1 MSGSDDPRAPASF
14 WNVVRGDFFG
24 GVAAGVVALPLA
36 LAFGVASGLG
46 PVAGLYGAIATG
58 IVAAVFGG
66 TRVQI
71 TGPTGPMTLVVA
83 GIVAANTLPS
93 GAVNLPVVVAIVI
106 LAGLLQIALGLFRV
120 GAYIRY
126 VPYPVIS
133 GFMSGIGVII
143 IIQQLFPMLGAEPP
157 SSEPLSILRQL
168 HLLGGNIHWG
178 AVALSAL
185 TIATVFILPR
195 ITKAVPASLV
205 ALVALTALAVVLALE
220 VAVIGEIP
228 SGLPSLVMPS
238 LDFQRLPLLMAA
250 AIQLAFLGAIDS
262 LLTSLVADNRTR
274 TQHDSNRE
282 LVGQGLGNIAAGLIG
297 GIPGAGATMRTVVNV
312 EAGGRSRLSGVI
324 HGLFLAA
331 VLLGLSGLVQH
342 VPRAVL
348 AGLLVAVGIG
358 IIDYRGISHLLKV
371 PRSDAFLMLFVLVLT
386 VFTNLI
392 IAVAAG
398 LIVASFVFMKKI
410 SDITERQTTLTP
422 VADEPWADELTIPD
436 TIRDKLFIK
445 HVDGPLFFGFASQF
459 LDIARQVAAQS
470 RLLVLRMDRISYMDQ
485 TGVYALKDALTRLN
499 AAGVRVLVVGVSVA
513 HLDLLE
519 KLQVIP
525 AVVPESDVFSDFDAL
540 KKALAGSIGEIQA
553 KSGWG
558 VAVRH
563 ELLFGSGNNITRPPD
578 FRTERLP

>member
-1 MSGSDDPRAPASF
+1 MSVSDDPRAPALS

-46 PVAGLYGAIATG
+46 PAAGLYGAIATG

-66 TRVQI
+66 TPVQI

-83 GIVAANTLPS
+83 GIVATNMLPS
-93 GAVNLPVVVAIVI
+93 SAVNLPVFVAIIV
-106 LAGLLQIALGLFRV
+106 LAGLLQIALGLLRV

-133 GFMSGIGVII
+133 GFMSCIGVII
-143 IIQQLFPMLGAEPP
+143 ILQQLFPMLGAEPP
-157 SSEPLSILRQL
+157 SSDPLSILRQL
-168 HLLGGNIHWG
+168 HLLGGNIKWD
-178 AVALSAL
+178 AVTLSAL

-195 ITKAVPASLV
+195 FTKAVPASLV
-205 ALVALTALAVVLALE
+205 ALVALTALAVLLGFE
-220 VAVIGEIP
+220 VSVIGEIP

-262 LLTSLVADNRTR
+262 LLTSLVADNLTR
-274 TQHDSNRE
+274 TQHNSNRE

-331 VLLGLSGLVQH
+331 VLIGLSGLVQH
-342 VPRAVL
+342 VPHAIL
-348 AGLLVAVGIG
+348 AGVLVAVGIG
-358 IIDYRGISHLLKV
+358 IIDYRGISHLSKV

-398 LIVASFVFMKKI
+398 LIVASFVFMKKV

-436 TIRDKLFIK
+436 TIRNRLLIK

-459 LDIARQVAAQS
+459 RDIARQAAAQS
-470 RLLVLRMDRISYMDQ
+470 SLLVLRMDRISYMDQ
-485 TGVYALKDALTRLN
+485 TGVYALKDALTGLN
-499 AAGVRVLVVGVSVA
+499 AAGVRVLVVGLSVA
-513 HLDLLE
+513 HLDLLK
-519 KLQVIP
+519 KLQVIS
-525 AVVPESDVFSDFDAL
+525 AVISESDVFTDFHSF
-540 KKALAGSIGEIQA
+540 KKTLCGSIEEMQA
-553 KSGWG
+553 KSDAG
-558 VAVRH
+558 
-563 ELLFGSGNNITRPPD
+563 
-578 FRTERLP
+578 

>member
-1 MSGSDDPRAPASF
+1 MNGSNDPQSPASS
-14 WNVVRGDFFG
+14 WNIVRGDFFG

-58 IVAAVFGG
+58 IVAAVFGS
-66 TRVQI
+66 TPVQI
-71 TGPTGPMTLVVA
+71 SGPPGPMTRVVA
-83 GIVAANTLPS
+83 GSVATNTLPS
-93 GAVNLPVVVAIVI
+93 GAVNLPGVVTIIV
-106 LAGLLQIALGLFRV
+106 LAGLLQIALGLFRI

-133 GFMSGIGVII
+133 GFMTGIGVII
-143 IIQQLFPMLGAEPP
+143 ILQQLFPMLGAEPP
-157 SSEPLSILRQL
+157 SSEPLTILRQL
-168 HLLGGNIHWG
+168 HLLGGNIRLG

-185 TIATVFILPR
+185 TVATVFILPR
-195 ITKAVPASLV
+195 FTKAVPASLV
-205 ALVALTALAVVLALE
+205 ALVELTAGAVCLALE

-238 LDFQRLPLLMAA
+238 LDFQRAPLLMAA

-262 LLTSLVADNRTR
+262 LLTAIVADNLTR

-297 GIPGAGATMRTVVNV
+297 GIAGAGATMRTVVNI

-342 VPRAVL
+342 VPHAVL

-358 IIDYRGISHLLKV
+358 IIDHGGISHRLKV

-398 LIVASFVFMKKI
+398 LIVASFVFMKK
-410 SDITERQTTLTP
+410 
-422 VADEPWADELTIPD
+422 V
-436 TIRDKLFIK
+436 
-445 HVDGPLFFGFASQF
+445 
-459 LDIARQVAAQS
+459 
-470 RLLVLRMDRISYMDQ
+470 
-485 TGVYALKDALTRLN
+485 
-499 AAGVRVLVVGVSVA
+499 
-513 HLDLLE
+513 
-519 KLQVIP
+519 
-525 AVVPESDVFSDFDAL
+525 
-540 KKALAGSIGEIQA
+540 
-553 KSGWG
+553 
-558 VAVRH
+558 
-563 ELLFGSGNNITRPPD
+563 
-578 FRTERLP
+578 

>member
-1 MSGSDDPRAPASF
+1 MSVSDDPRAPASS

-66 TRVQI
+66 TPVQI

-83 GIVAANTLPS
+83 GIVATNTLPS
-93 GAVNLPVVVAIVI
+93 GAVNLPAVVAIIV
-106 LAGLLQIALGLFRV
+106 LAGLLQIALGLFRI

-143 IIQQLFPMLGAEPP
+143 ILQQLFPMLGAEPP

-168 HLLGGNIHWG
+168 HLLGGNIKWG

-195 ITKAVPASLV
+195 FTKAVPASLV
-205 ALVALTALAVVLALE
+205 ALVALTALAVLLELE
-220 VAVIGEIP
+220 VSVIGEIP

-262 LLTSLVADNRTR
+262 LLTSLVADNLTR

-386 VFTNLI
+386 VFTDLI

-398 LIVASFVFMKKI
+398 LIVASFVFMKKV

-436 TIRDKLFIK
+436 TIRNKLFIK

-459 LDIARQVAAQS
+459 LDIARQAAAQS

-540 KKALAGSIGEIQA
+540 KKALAGSIGEMQA
-553 KSGWG
+553 KSDAG
-558 VAVRH
+558 
-563 ELLFGSGNNITRPPD
+563 
-578 FRTERLP
+578 

>member
-1 MSGSDDPRAPASF
+1 
-14 WNVVRGDFFG
+14 
-24 GVAAGVVALPLA
+24 
-36 LAFGVASGLG
+36 
-46 PVAGLYGAIATG
+46 
-58 IVAAVFGG
+58 
-66 TRVQI
+66 
-71 TGPTGPMTLVVA
+71 MT
-83 GIVAANTLPS
+83 
-93 GAVNLPVVVAIVI
+93 
-106 LAGLLQIALGLFRV
+106 
-120 GAYIRY
+120 
-126 VPYPVIS
+126 
-133 GFMSGIGVII
+133 GIGVII
-143 IIQQLFPMLGAEPP
+143 ILQQLFPMLGAEPP

-168 HLLGGNIHWG
+168 HLLGGNVNWA

-195 ITKAVPASLV
+195 FTKAVPASLV
-205 ALVALTALAVVLALE
+205 ALVALTALAVLLGLE
-220 VAVIGEIP
+220 VSVIGKIP

-262 LLTSLVADNRTR
+262 LLTSLVADNLTR
-274 TQHDSNRE
+274 AQHDSNRE

-297 GIPGAGATMRTVVNV
+297 GIPGAGATMRTVLNV

-342 VPRAVL
+342 VPHAVL

-398 LIVASFVFMKKI
+398 LIVASFVFMKKV

-436 TIRDKLFIK
+436 TIRNKVLIK

-459 LDIARQVAAQS
+459 LDLARQAAAQS
-470 RLLVLRMDRISYMDQ
+470 RLLVLRLDRISYMDQ
-485 TGVYALKDALTRLN
+485 TGVYALQDALTRLN

-540 KKALAGSIGEIQA
+540 KKVLYSRIEEMQA
-553 KSGWG
+553 KSD
-558 VAVRH
+558 A
-563 ELLFGSGNNITRPPD
+563 GSGPA
-578 FRTERLP
+578 RTLQ

>member
-1 MSGSDDPRAPASF
+1 MSANADPPAPAWS
-14 WNVVRGDFFG
+14 WNLLSGDFFG

-36 LAFGVASGLG
+36 LAFGAASGLG

-58 IVAAVFGG
+58 IVAAVLGG
-66 TRVQI
+66 TPVQI

-83 GIVAANTLPS
+83 GIVATNTLPS
-93 GAVNLPVVVAIVI
+93 GAVNLPIVVAIIV
-106 LAGLLQIALGLFRV
+106 LAGLFQIALGLFRI
-120 GAYIRY
+120 GSYIRY

-143 IIQQLFPMLGAEPP
+143 ILQQLFPMLGAESP
-157 SSEPLSILRQL
+157 SSAPLSILRQL
-168 HLLGGNIHWG
+168 PLLGGNVNWG

-185 TIATVFILPR
+185 TVATVFIFPR
-195 ITKAVPASLV
+195 LTKAVPASLV
-205 ALVALTALAVVLALE
+205 ALLGLTALAVLLGIE
-220 VAVIGEIP
+220 VSIIGEIP
-228 SGLPSLVMPS
+228 SGLPRVVMPS
-238 LDFQRLPLLMAA
+238 LDWQQLPLLMAA

-262 LLTSLVADNRTR
+262 LLTALVADNITH

-282 LVGQGLGNIAAGLIG
+282 LVGQGVGNIAAGLIG
-297 GIPGAGATMRTVVNV
+297 GLPGAGATMRTVVNV

-342 VPRAVL
+342 VPRPVL

-358 IIDYRGISHLLKV
+358 IIDYRGISHILKV

-386 VFTNLI
+386 VFTDLI
-392 IAVAAG
+392 IAVVAG
-398 LIVASFVFMKKI
+398 LIVASFVFMKKV
-410 SDITERQTTLTP
+410 SDIAQRQTTLTP

-436 TIRDKLFIK
+436 AIRDKLLIK

-459 LDIARQVAAQS
+459 RDIARQAAAQS

-485 TGVYALKDALTRLN
+485 TGAYALKDALTSLY

-513 HLDLLE
+513 HLDLLV
-519 KLQVIP
+519 KLHVIP
-525 AVVPESDVFSDFDAL
+525 AVIPETDVFSDFDSLKEAL
-540 KKALAGSIGEIQA
+540 HGSIREMHV
-553 KSGWG
+553 KS
-558 VAVRH
+558 AA
-563 ELLFGSGNNITRPPD
+563 E
-578 FRTERLP
+578 

>member
-1 MSGSDDPRAPASF
+1 M
-14 WNVVRGDFFG
+14 
-24 GVAAGVVALPLA
+24 
-36 LAFGVASGLG
+36 
-46 PVAGLYGAIATG
+46 
-58 IVAAVFGG
+58 
-66 TRVQI
+66 
-71 TGPTGPMTLVVA
+71 
-83 GIVAANTLPS
+83 
-93 GAVNLPVVVAIVI
+93 
-106 LAGLLQIALGLFRV
+106 
-120 GAYIRY
+120 
-126 VPYPVIS
+126 
-133 GFMSGIGVII
+133 
-143 IIQQLFPMLGAEPP
+143 
-157 SSEPLSILRQL
+157 
-168 HLLGGNIHWG
+168 
-178 AVALSAL
+178 
-185 TIATVFILPR
+185 
-195 ITKAVPASLV
+195 
-205 ALVALTALAVVLALE
+205 ALTALAVVLALE
-220 VAVIGEIP
+220 VSVIGEIP

-262 LLTSLVADNRTR
+262 LLTSLVADNLTR

-398 LIVASFVFMKKI
+398 LIVASFVFMKKV

-436 TIRDKLFIK
+436 TIRNKLFIK

-459 LDIARQVAAQS
+459 LDIARQAAAQS

-540 KKALAGSIGEIQA
+540 KKALAGSIEEMQA
-553 KSGWG
+553 KSDAG
-558 VAVRH
+558 
-563 ELLFGSGNNITRPPD
+563 
-578 FRTERLP
+578 

>member
-1 MSGSDDPRAPASF
+1 MSANADPPAPAWS
-14 WNVVRGDFFG
+14 WNLLSGDFFG

-36 LAFGVASGLG
+36 LAFGAASGLG

-58 IVAAVFGG
+58 IVAAVLGG
-66 TRVQI
+66 TPVQI

-83 GIVAANTLPS
+83 GIVATNTLPS
-93 GAVNLPVVVAIVI
+93 GAVNLPIVVAIIV
-106 LAGLLQIALGLFRV
+106 LAGLFQIALGLFRI
-120 GAYIRY
+120 GSYIRY

-143 IIQQLFPMLGAEPP
+143 ILQQLFPMLGAESP
-157 SSEPLSILRQL
+157 SSAPLSILRQL
-168 HLLGGNIHWG
+168 PLLGGNVNWG

-185 TIATVFILPR
+185 TVATVFIFPR
-195 ITKAVPASLV
+195 LTKAVPASLV
-205 ALVALTALAVVLALE
+205 ALLGLTALAVLLGIE
-220 VAVIGEIP
+220 VSIIGEIP
-228 SGLPSLVMPS
+228 SGLPRVVMPS
-238 LDFQRLPLLMAA
+238 LDWQQLPLLMAA

-262 LLTSLVADNRTR
+262 LLTALVADNITH

-282 LVGQGLGNIAAGLIG
+282 LVGQGVGNIAAGLIG
-297 GIPGAGATMRTVVNV
+297 GLPGAGATMRTVVNV

-342 VPRAVL
+342 VPRPVL

-358 IIDYRGISHLLKV
+358 IIDYRGISHILKV

-386 VFTNLI
+386 VFTDLI
-392 IAVAAG
+392 IAVVAG
-398 LIVASFVFMKKI
+398 LIVASFVFMKKV
-410 SDITERQTTLTP
+410 SDIAQRQTTLTP

-436 TIRDKLFIK
+436 AIRDKLLIK

-459 LDIARQVAAQS
+459 RDIARLAAAQS

-485 TGVYALKDALTRLN
+485 TGAYALKDALTSLY

-513 HLDLLE
+513 HLDLLV
-519 KLQVIP
+519 KLHVIP
-525 AVVPESDVFSDFDAL
+525 AVIPETDVFSDFDSLKEAL
-540 KKALAGSIGEIQA
+540 HGSIREMHV
-553 KSGWG
+553 KS
-558 VAVRH
+558 AA
-563 ELLFGSGNNITRPPD
+563 E
-578 FRTERLP
+578 

>member
-1 MSGSDDPRAPASF
+1 MSVTADPHSPASS
-14 WNVVRGDFFG
+14 WKVVRGDFFG

-58 IVAAVFGG
+58 IAAAVFGG
-66 TRVQI
+66 TPVQI

-83 GIVAANTLPS
+83 GVLATTMLPS
-93 GAVNLPVVVAIVI
+93 GEVNLPVVVGIFV
-106 LAGLLQIALGLFRV
+106 LAGLVQVALGMFWI
-120 GAYIRY
+120 GTYIRY

-143 IIQQLFPMLGAEPP
+143 ILQQMFPMLGAEPP
-157 SSEPLSILRQL
+157 SSDPLSILRQL
-168 HLLGGNIHWG
+168 HLLGGNIKWG

-185 TIATVFILPR
+185 TIATVFILLR
-195 ITKAVPASLV
+195 FTKTVPSSLV
-205 ALVALTALAVVLALE
+205 ALVALTALAALLKLD

-228 SGLPSLVMPS
+228 SGLPRLVMPS
-238 LDFQRLPLLMAA
+238 LDFQRLPALLVA
-250 AIQLAFLGAIDS
+250 AIQLALLGAIDS
-262 LLTSLVADNRTR
+262 LLTALVADNLTR

-312 EAGGRSRLSGVI
+312 EAGGRSRLSGVM

-358 IIDYRGISHLLKV
+358 IIDCRGFSHIRKV
-371 PRSDAFLMLFVLVLT
+371 PRSDGFLMLLVLVLT
-386 VFTNLI
+386 VVTDLI

-398 LIVASFVFMKKI
+398 LIIASFVFMKKV
-410 SDITERQTTLTP
+410 SDVAGRQTTLTP
-422 VADEPWADELTIPD
+422 VVDEPWADELTIPD
-436 TIRDKLFIK
+436 AIRNKLFIK

-459 LDIARQVAAQS
+459 LAIARQAMAQS

-485 TGVYALKDALTRLN
+485 TGVYALKDALTRLI

-513 HLDLLE
+513 HVDLLE

-540 KKALAGSIGEIQA
+540 KKALPGIMGSLQQPFQNL
-553 KSGWG
+553 
-558 VAVRH
+558 R
-563 ELLFGSGNNITRPPD
+563 
-578 FRTERLP
+578 

>member
-1 MSGSDDPRAPASF
+1 MSMSDSPRHPAWS
-14 WNVVRGDFFG
+14 WNIVRGDFFG
-24 GVAAGVVALPLA
+24 GLSAGVVALPLA

-46 PVAGLYGAIATG
+46 PAAGLYGAIATG

-66 TRVQI
+66 TPVQI

-83 GIVAANTLPS
+83 GIVATNTLPS
-93 GAVNLPVVVAIVI
+93 GAVNLPDVVAAIV
-106 LAGLLQIALGLFRV
+106 LAGLLQIALGLFRI

-133 GFMSGIGVII
+133 GFMTGIGVII
-143 IIQQLFPMLGAEPP
+143 IVQQLFPMLGAESP
-157 SSEPLSILRQL
+157 SSAPLAILNRLQ
-168 HLLGGNIHWG
+168 LLGGNIKLP
-178 AVALSAL
+178 AVVLSGL

-195 ITKAVPASLV
+195 LTKAVPASLV
-205 ALVALTALAVVLALE
+205 ALVALTALAMLLALE
-220 VAVIGEIP
+220 VSVIGKIP

-238 LDFQRLPLLMAA
+238 LDFQRLPLLITS

-262 LLTSLVADNRTR
+262 LLTSLVADNLTR
-274 TQHDSNRE
+274 AQHDSNRE

-297 GIPGAGATMRTVVNV
+297 GIPGAGATMRTVLNV

-342 VPRAVL
+342 VPHAVL

-358 IIDYRGISHLLKV
+358 IIDYRGISHLLNV

-386 VFTNLI
+386 VCTNLI

-398 LIVASFVFMKKI
+398 LIVASFVFMKKVG
-410 SDITERQTTLTP
+410 DITERQTTLTP

-436 TIRDKLFIK
+436 TIRNKLFIK

-459 LDIARQVAAQS
+459 RDIARQAAAQS

-525 AVVPESDVFSDFDAL
+525 AVVPKSDVFSDFDGL
-540 KKALAGSIGEIQA
+540 KKAIGDRIEEMQA
-553 KSGWG
+553 KSHTG
-558 VAVRH
+558 
-563 ELLFGSGNNITRPPD
+563 
-578 FRTERLP
+578 

>member
-1 MSGSDDPRAPASF
+1 MSVTADPHSPASS
-14 WNVVRGDFFG
+14 WKVVRGDFFG

-58 IVAAVFGG
+58 IAAAVFGG
-66 TRVQI
+66 TPVQI

-83 GIVAANTLPS
+83 GVLATHMLPS
-93 GAVNLPVVVAIVI
+93 GEVNLPVVVGIFV
-106 LAGLLQIALGLFRV
+106 LAGLVQVALGMFWI
-120 GAYIRY
+120 GTYIRY

-143 IIQQLFPMLGAEPP
+143 ILQQMFPMLGAEPP
-157 SSEPLSILRQL
+157 SSDPLSILRQL
-168 HLLGGNIHWG
+168 HLLGGNIKWG

-185 TIATVFILPR
+185 TIATVFILLR
-195 ITKAVPASLV
+195 FTKTVPSSLV
-205 ALVALTALAVVLALE
+205 ALVALTALAALLKLD

-228 SGLPSLVMPS
+228 SGLPRLVMPS
-238 LDFQRLPLLMAA
+238 LDFQRLPALLVA
-250 AIQLAFLGAIDS
+250 AIQLALLGAIDS
-262 LLTSLVADNRTR
+262 LLTALVADNLTR

-358 IIDYRGISHLLKV
+358 IIDCRGFSHIRKV
-371 PRSDAFLMLFVLVLT
+371 PRSDGFLMLLVLVLT
-386 VFTNLI
+386 VVTDLI

-398 LIVASFVFMKKI
+398 LIIASFVFMKKV
-410 SDITERQTTLTP
+410 SDVAGRQTTLTP
-422 VADEPWADELTIPD
+422 VVDEPWADELTIPD
-436 TIRDKLFIK
+436 AIRNKLFIK

-459 LDIARQVAAQS
+459 LAIARQAMAQS

-485 TGVYALKDALTRLN
+485 TGVYALKDALTRLI

-513 HLDLLE
+513 HVDLLE

-540 KKALAGSIGEIQA
+540 KKALPGIMGSLQQPFQNL
-553 KSGWG
+553 
-558 VAVRH
+558 R
-563 ELLFGSGNNITRPPD
+563 
-578 FRTERLP
+578 

>member
-1 MSGSDDPRAPASF
+1 MSVTADLRASPSF
-14 WNVVRGDFFG
+14 QNVLRGDFFG

-46 PVAGLYGAIATG
+46 PAAGLYGAIATG

-66 TRVQI
+66 TPAQI

-83 GIVAANTLPS
+83 GVVAINMLPS
-93 GAVNLPVVVAIVI
+93 GAIDLPSVVAIIV
-106 LAGLLQIALGLFRV
+106 LSGLLQISLGLFRV
-120 GAYIRY
+120 GTYIRY

-143 IIQQLFPMLGAEPP
+143 ILQQVFPMFGAKSP
-157 SSEPLSILRQL
+157 SSDPLSILRHL
-168 HLLGGNIHWG
+168 PLLGGDVKWS
-178 AVALSAL
+178 AVVLCAL

-195 ITKAVPASLV
+195 FTKAVPASLV
-205 ALVALTALAVVLALE
+205 A
-220 VAVIGEIP
+220 VIGAIP
-228 SGLPSLVMPS
+228 SGLPSLVIPAFDFERLPS
-238 LDFQRLPLLMAA
+238 LLAA
-250 AIQLAFLGAIDS
+250 ALQLAFVGAIDS
-262 LLTSLVADNRTR
+262 LLTSLVADNVTC

-282 LVGQGLGNIAAGLIG
+282 LVGQGVGNISAGLIG
-297 GIPGAGATMRTVVNV
+297 GLPGAGATMRTVVNV
-312 EAGGRSRLSGVI
+312 EAGGRSRISGVI
-324 HGLFLAA
+324 HGLFLFA

-358 IIDYRGISHLLKV
+358 IIDYRGINHILRV

-386 VFTNLI
+386 VFTDLI

-410 SDITERQTTLTP
+410 SDVTERQTTLSQ
-422 VADEPWADELTIPD
+422 VADEPWADELTIPEAV
-436 TIRDKLFIK
+436 RNKLIIK

-459 LDIARQVAAQS
+459 LNIASQAATQG

-485 TGVYALKDALTRLN
+485 TGVYALKDALTRLI

-513 HLDLLE
+513 HRDLLE
-519 KLQVIP
+519 NLQVIP

-540 KKALAGSIGEIQA
+540 KKALVVSIGKMQA
-553 KSGWG
+553 KSDK
-558 VAVRH
+558 R
-563 ELLFGSGNNITRPPD
+563 
-578 FRTERLP
+578 

>member
-1 MSGSDDPRAPASF
+1 VRSDDPQRPAWS
-14 WNVVRGDFFG
+14 WNILRGDFFG
-24 GVAAGVVALPLA
+24 GVSAGVVALPLA

-46 PVAGLYGAIATG
+46 PAAGLYGAIATG

-66 TRVQI
+66 TPVQI

-83 GIVAANTLPS
+83 GIVATNTLPS
-93 GAVNLPVVVAIVI
+93 GGVNLPDIVAAII
-106 LAGLLQIALGLFRV
+106 LAGLLQIALGLFRI

-133 GFMSGIGVII
+133 GFMTGIGVII
-143 IIQQLFPMLGAEPP
+143 IVQQLFPMLGAESP
-157 SSEPLSILRQL
+157 SSAPLAILSQL
-168 HLLGGNIHWG
+168 QLLGGNIKLP
-178 AVALSAL
+178 AVVLSGL

-195 ITKAVPASLV
+195 FTKAVPASLV
-205 ALVALTALAVVLALE
+205 ALVALTALAILLGLE
-220 VAVIGEIP
+220 VSVIGKIP

-238 LDFQRLPLLMAA
+238 VDLQRLTSLIAA

-262 LLTSLVADNRTR
+262 LLTSLVADNLTR

-297 GIPGAGATMRTVVNV
+297 GIPGAGATMRTVLNV

-324 HGLFLAA
+324 HGLFLTA

-342 VPRAVL
+342 VPHAVL

-358 IIDYRGISHLLKV
+358 IIDYRGINHLFKV

-386 VFTNLI
+386 VCTNLI

-398 LIVASFVFMKKI
+398 LIVASFVFMKKV
-410 SDITERQTTLTP
+410 SDITERQTTLTL
-422 VADEPWADELTIPD
+422 VADESWSDELTIPD
-436 TIRDKLFIK
+436 AIRNKLLIK

-459 LDIARQVAAQS
+459 RDIARQAAAQS

-525 AVVPESDVFSDFDAL
+525 AVVPKSDVFSDFDEL
-540 KKALAGSIGEIQA
+540 KNAIAGRIEQMQRKSQA
-553 KSGWG
+553 G
-558 VAVRH
+558 
-563 ELLFGSGNNITRPPD
+563 
-578 FRTERLP
+578 

>member
-1 MSGSDDPRAPASF
+1 VKPS
-14 WNVVRGDFFG
+14 WNAVRGDFFG

-46 PVAGLYGAIATG
+46 PVAGLYGAIAAG

-66 TRVQI
+66 TPAQI

-83 GIVAANTLPS
+83 GIVATNTLPS
-93 GAVNLPVVVAIVI
+93 GAVNLPVVVAIIV
-106 LAGLLQIALGLFRV
+106 LAGLLQIALGLCRI
-120 GAYIRY
+120 GTYIRY

-143 IIQQLFPMLGAEPP
+143 ILQQLFPMLGAEPP
-157 SSEPLSILRQL
+157 SSDPLSILRQL
-168 HLLGGNIHWG
+168 HLLGGNISWS

-185 TIATVFILPR
+185 AIATIFILPR

-205 ALVALTALAVVLALE
+205 ALVALTAVAVLPVIE
-220 VAVIGEIP
+220 VSVIGEIP
-228 SGLPSLVMPS
+228 SGLPSLVVPS
-238 LDFQRLPLLMAA
+238 LDFQGLPLLMAA

-312 EAGGRSRLSGVI
+312 DAGGRSRLSGVV

-331 VLLGLSGLVQH
+331 VLLGVSGLVQYIPH
-342 VPRAVL
+342 AVL
-348 AGLLVAVGIG
+348 AGLLAAVGIG

-398 LIVASFVFMKKI
+398 LIVASFVFMKKV
-410 SDITERQTTLTP
+410 SDITGRQTTLTP

-459 LDIARQVAAQS
+459 LDIARQAAAQIADQAAAQS

-485 TGVYALKDALTRLN
+485 TGVYALKDALARLN
-499 AAGVRVLVVGVSVA
+499 AARVRVLVVGLSVA
-513 HLDLLE
+513 HLDLLK

-525 AVVPESDVFSDFDAL
+525 AVVPESDVFSDFGAL
-540 KKALAGSIGEIQA
+540 KKALEGSIGATQA
-553 KSGWG
+553 
-558 VAVRH
+558 
-563 ELLFGSGNNITRPPD
+563 
-578 FRTERLP
+578 